1 MDQTKLIRFAIIG
14 VVILVI
20 VAIFSNSTFV
30 TIESGQRGVLFK
42 TLGDGLDKEHVYGQ
56 GFHFVL
62 PWNNMIIYDVRET
75 ITEEKMKVILGEG
88 LGIEMDVSVRFR
100 PFPEKI
106 GYLHDELGPD
116 FKNIVVSNSIRSA
129 SREVASKFTPEE
141 VYSTKKDE
149 VRILIEEQIRPI
161 LADRYLDLVRV
172 DIRKII
178 LPEAYQNAIEAKLER
193 EQAVQREQQ
202 EAERIIIEANAEA
215 QKKLIEAQAI
225 KEFQEIISQGITE
238 KYLKLKGIE
247 ATRDIANSPNSKV
260 IVIGSGADQLPII
273 MGGN

>member
-1 MDQTKLIRFAIIG
+1 MDQTKLVRYAIIG
-14 VVILVI
+14 VIILVI

-42 TLGDGLDKEHVYGQ
+42 TLGDGLDKENVYGQ

-62 PWNNMIIYDVRET
+62 PWNNMIIYDVRENM
-75 ITEEKMKVILGEG
+75 TEEQMDVILGEG
-88 LGIEMDVSVRFR
+88 LDIDMDVSVRFR
-100 PFPEKI
+100 PYPNKI

-116 FKNIVVSNSIRSA
+116 YKNIVVSNSIRSA
-129 SREVASKFTPEE
+129 AREVASKFAPEE
-141 VYSTKKDE
+141 VYSTKKEE
-149 VRILIEEQIRPI
+149 VRIMIEDQIRPI

-172 DIRKII
+172 DIRNID
-178 LPEAYQNAIEAKLER
+178 LPPSYQKAIQEKLER
-193 EQAVQREQQ
+193 EQAVQRETQ

-215 QKKLIEAQAI
+215 EKKLIEARAI
-225 KEFQEIISQGITE
+225 KEFQDIISQGITD

-247 ATRDIANSPNSKV
+247 ATSQLANSPNSKV
-260 IVIGSGADQLPII
+260 IVIGSGEDQMPII